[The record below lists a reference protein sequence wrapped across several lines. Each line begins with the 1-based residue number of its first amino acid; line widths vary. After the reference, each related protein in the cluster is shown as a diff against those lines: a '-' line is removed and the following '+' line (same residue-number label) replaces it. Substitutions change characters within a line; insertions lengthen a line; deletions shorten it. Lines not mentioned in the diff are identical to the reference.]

1 MEPATV
7 ATTLN
12 HTLGIA
18 AAIASLAIPAFS
30 STIGHTMIALAAVG
44 AWKKC
49 YLQNKPA
56 PFLLL
61 TFVGVPISQVLY
73 GLILMFALLGNVAT
87 GGSGVL
93 LMIISIVSGLVI
105 GTTAILQARVCAA
118 ATDAQAETGQGF
130 TTYLAAIGILET
142 TAIFTMVFSLV
153 IIKRLGA

>member
-73 GLILMFALLGNVAT
+73 GLILMFALLDKVAT
-87 GGSGVL
+87 GPSGTL
-93 LMIISIVSGLVI
+93 LLIISVISSLVL
-105 GTTAILQARVCAA
+105 GVTSVLQARVCAA

-142 TAIFTMVFSLV
+142 TAIFDMVFSLV
-153 IIKRLGA
+153 IIGKL

>member
-18 AAIASLAIPAFS
+18 AAIASLAIPALC

-73 GLILMFALLGNVAT
+73 GLILMFALLDKVAT
-87 GGSGVL
+87 GTSGTL
-93 LMIISIVSGLVI
+93 LLIISVISSLVL
-105 GTTAILQARVCAA
+105 GVTSVLQARVCAA

-142 TAIFTMVFSLV
+142 TAIFDMVFSLV
-153 IIKRLGA
+153 IIGKL